1 MDHVGHRAD
10 AVERV
15 EAVDGLRAVRHAD
28 RDAVTLLDAERHV
41 GFRGGVNLLH
51 EFRVRRFFA
60 HELVGVVLG
69 VFVGGGLYHLID
81 GFLRVFEMLRRVAV
95 VFEPGSGRGNAH
107 WLFILSYCI
116 HTCAFCAPPLYR
128 KRPEKA
134 I

>member
-28 RDAVTLLDAERHV
+28 RHAVALLDAKRHV
-41 GFRGGVNLLH
+41 GLCGGVDLLH

-81 GFLRVFEMLRRVAV
+81 GFLRIFEVLRRVTV

-107 WLFILSYCI
+107 WFVHPFVLKSHL
-116 HTCAFCAPPLYR
+116 R
-128 KRPEKA
+128 V
-134 I
+134 